1 MKNNLN
7 MERTAATARLQTL
20 EQFFLL
26 LNRFLRLSLNENLL
40 LLNFL
45 VHFFHLVPS
54 IWEFWVLK
62 VNSNLHSVFL
72 HIQFTM
78 TSRRFVHLV
87 YSLGSNIFL
96 RPIKLLQNS

>member
-1 MKNNLN
+1 

-20 EQFFLL
+20 EQFLL

-54 IWEFWVLK
+54 IWE
-62 VNSNLHSVFL
+62 
-72 HIQFTM
+72 Q
-78 TSRRFVHLV
+78 
-87 YSLGSNIFL
+87 
-96 RPIKLLQNS
+96 